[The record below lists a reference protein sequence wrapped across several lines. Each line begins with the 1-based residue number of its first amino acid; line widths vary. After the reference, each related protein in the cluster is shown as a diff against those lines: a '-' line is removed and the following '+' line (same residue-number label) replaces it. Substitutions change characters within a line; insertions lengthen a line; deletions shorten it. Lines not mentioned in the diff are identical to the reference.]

1 MPRKQSAKLLQGTLD
16 MLILK
21 TLALGPLH
29 GYAIARRIAQVT
41 DDALAVEEGTLYPAL
56 YRVERQKWVT
66 SEIGITENKQR
77 ARFYRLTSAG
87 KKQLQVEEENWERL
101 SSAVTQLMRS
111 A

>member
-1 MPRKQSAKLLQGTLD
+1 MPRKESPKLLQGTLD

-21 TLALGPLH
+21 TLAHGQLH
-29 GYAIARRIAQVT
+29 GYGIARRIAQLT

-66 SEIGITENKQR
+66 SEIGMTENKQR

-87 KKQLQVEEENWERL
+87 KKQLQVEQDNWQRL
-101 SSAVTQLMRS
+101 STAVTQLMRT